1 MNLRIKK
8 YTEQTKAWPQEGKHI
23 LAQYDDDSIVVYQA
37 YRKSIGRFAAEN
49 QFFGGDFSYS
59 RMTWIKPNFLWMMY
73 RSGWGTKPGQEITL
87 AIRLKRTVF
96 DNYLS
101 LAVASSFAQTSI
113 ESHDKWKDSVVN
125 SEVRLQWDPDH
136 YPNGAKET
144 RKAIQLGIRGAEL
157 KAFKGEGII
166 EIQDISDFVNEQ
178 RENVN
183 DNNLGDLL
191 TPDETIYVPT
201 DSKIKENI
209 GLDSI

>member
-1 MNLRIKK
+1 MNLRINNYQKQK
-8 YTEQTKAWPQEGKHI
+8 QDWPQEGKHI
-23 LAQYDDDSIVVYQA
+23 LAQYDNDSIVVYQA
-37 YRKSIGRFAAEN
+37 YRKSIGQFTAKN
-49 QFFGGDFSYS
+49 QFFGGYFSYS
-59 RMTWIKPNFLWMMY
+59 RMTWIKPNFLWMIY

-96 DNYLS
+96 DNFLS

-113 ESHDKWKDSVVN
+113 ESHDKWKGSVAN

-144 RKAIQLGIRGAEL
+144 RKAIQLGIRGTEL

-166 EIQDISDFVNEQ
+166 EIQDISEFVKEQ
-178 RENVN
+178 RENVK
-183 DNNLGDLL
+183 DNKLADLL

-201 DSKIKENI
+201 DSKIRDNI
-209 GLDSI
+209 GLDLI

>member
-1 MNLRIKK
+1 MNLRINK
-8 YTEQTKAWPQEGKHI
+8 YTEQTKAWPKQGKHI
-23 LAQYDDDSIVVYQA
+23 LAQYDDNSIVVYQA

-144 RKAIQLGIRGAEL
+144 RKAIQLGIRGTEL

-166 EIQDISDFVNEQ
+166 EIQDISDFVKEQ

-209 GLDSI
+209 GLE